1 MSKKVAIIGA
11 RGISNWGGFET
22 AAREIAPRL
31 VERGYDVY
39 CSCEKNSCNLDT
51 YKGVKMIYFPIR
63 MPKNYELRK
72 IFEVLYDLYFMI
84 RCPTALNCDIIY
96 SLGYNANLLTLFPR
110 LFRKKIVFNV
120 AGVEWERSKF
130 GKVQQKLVR
139 LLFVL
144 ASVGTHHIII
154 DHEKLKSY
162 VPSRYRDKVV
172 YLSYGAD
179 EQIVP
184 PWDTRRLTDH
194 AGSKE
199 ALNISPNEYW
209 LVVARLEPD
218 QQIRTI
224 VDAYLQST
232 STKPL
237 VVVGDFSS
245 EKYEQ
250 AVTEALQNVPRDKR
264 VIFTGGIYDQ
274 DLLTMLRHNC
284 FAYIHGHSK
293 GGTNPSL
300 LEAMINRK
308 TIIADGN
315 KFNRGVCRDFALYF
329 KNPDE
334 LQYQMG
340 MIESDP
346 WKYVEMRN
354 KAYERVRAEY
364 SWDKVADQYDAFFA
378 LLLGNES
385 ASRSAESVV
394 ALTKT

>member
-1 MSKKVAIIGA
+1 MSKTVAVIGA

-31 VERGYDVY
+31 VEKGYDVY
-39 CSCEKNSCNLDT
+39 CSCEKNRCDLDT
-51 YKGVKMIYFPIR
+51 YKGAKMIYFPPR
-63 MPKNYELRK
+63 MPKNYGLRK
-72 IFEVLYDLYFMI
+72 IFEVLYDLYFII
-84 RCPTALNCDIIY
+84 RCSTTLNCDIIY
-96 SLGYNANLLTLFPR
+96 SLGYNANILTLFPR
-110 LFRKKIVFNV
+110 LFRKKIVFNL

-130 GKVQQKLVR
+130 GKVEQKIVK
-139 LLFVL
+139 LLFLL

-154 DHEKLKSY
+154 DHEELKSY

-179 EQIVP
+179 EQVAP
-184 PWDTRRLTDH
+184 PWNARRLADH

-218 QQIRTI
+218 QQIGTI
-224 VDAYLQST
+224 VDAYLQSA

-245 EKYEQ
+245 KNYEQ
-250 AVTEALQNVPRDKR
+250 AVTEALHNVPRDKQ
-264 VIFTGGIYDQ
+264 VIFTGGVYDQ
-274 DLLTMLRHNC
+274 DLLAMLRRNC
-284 FAYIHGHSK
+284 LAYIHGHSK

-308 TIIADGN
+308 TIIADDN
-315 KFNRGVCRDFALYF
+315 KFNKGVCRDLALYF
-329 KNPDE
+329 KNADE
-334 LQYQMG
+334 LQHQLG

-346 WKYVEMRN
+346 SKYVEMRN

-364 SWDKVADQYDAFFA
+364 SWDSVAVQYDTFFA
-378 LLLGNES
+378 QLLTNES
-385 ASRSAESVV
+385 PSAESVR
-394 ALTKT
+394 APTST